1 MFKDIGEN
9 IQARQ
14 IKYNDTSNIEYNYIA
29 LMSKKLRVG
38 IVGGG
43 KASLI
48 KAKRFIA
55 KGCYI
60 EILSKTFLDEFI
72 EIESEKIVLN
82 RLEYSKS
89 FIEDKHIIILA
100 LDNDEL
106 RFKISRDCEESFK
119 IFIDCTDFKEGMAVV
134 PVQRELSNI
143 SFALNTKNGN
153 PKGAVL
159 AVNAAIETLK
169 EYNEFIKYTGIIRN
183 KAKKL
188 NNNKKEIIDFI
199 GSEDFKFIF
208 EKNKSE
214 LVLELFFGEN
224 ILEELELKHT

>member
-1 MFKDIGEN
+1 MFKNIGEN
-9 IQARQ
+9 IQSRQ
-14 IKYNDTSNIEYNYIA
+14 VEASETNSLDYTYLA

-43 KASLI
+43 KAGLI
-48 KAKRFIA
+48 KARNFIN
-55 KGCYI
+55 KGCYV
-60 EILSKTFLDEFI
+60 EILSQTFRQEFI
-72 EIESEKIVLN
+72 DIQNENIVLN
-82 RLEYSKS
+82 RFAYSKE

-100 LDNDEL
+100 LDNNDL
-106 RFKISRDCEESFK
+106 RFKVSKDCEECFK

-143 SFALNTKNGN
+143 SFALNTKIGN

-159 AVNAAIETLK
+159 AVNAAMEKLK
-169 EYNEFIKYTGIIRN
+169 EYDEFIKYTGIIRN

-188 NNNKKEIIDFI
+188 DNKKEIIDFI

-208 EKNKSE
+208 EKNKGD
-214 LVLELFFGEN
+214 LALRLFFGEKC
-224 ILEELELKHT
+224 I

>member
-1 MFKDIGEN
+1 
-9 IQARQ
+9 
-14 IKYNDTSNIEYNYIA
+14 NIEYTYLA

-43 KASLI
+43 KAGLI
-48 KAKRFIA
+48 KARNFIA
-55 KGCYI
+55 KGCYV
-60 EILSKTFLDEFI
+60 EILSKDFLQEFI
-72 EIESEKIVLN
+72 KIENENVVLN
-82 RLEYSKS
+82 RFAYSKE

-106 RFKISRDCEESFK
+106 RFEISKHCEECFK
-119 IFIDCTDFKEGMAVV
+119 IFIDCTEFKEGMAVV
-134 PVQRELSNI
+134 PVQREMQNI
-143 SFALNTKNGN
+143 SFALNTRNGN

-159 AVNAAIETLK
+159 AVNAAMEKLK
-169 EYNEFIKYTGIIRN
+169 EYDEFIKYTGKIRN

-188 NNNKKEIIDFI
+188 ENNKKEIIDFI

-214 LVLELFFGEN
+214 LALKLFFGEN
-224 ILEELELKHT
+224 ILEEIGIVSSEK